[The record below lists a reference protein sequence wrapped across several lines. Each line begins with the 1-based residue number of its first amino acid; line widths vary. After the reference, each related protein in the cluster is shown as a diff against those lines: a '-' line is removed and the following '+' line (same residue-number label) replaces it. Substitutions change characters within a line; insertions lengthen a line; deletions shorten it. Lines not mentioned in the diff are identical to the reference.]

1 MSEPVLKNA
10 EKLLSECK
18 VCTVASVSEKGYPRI
33 CVLMPLK
40 TESIKEFWFS
50 TGASGT
56 KISHFKN
63 NDKAG
68 VTFYSGGDSVTLLGN
83 MEIVT
88 DKSVKHELREK
99 WGSFLERH
107 FPNGGENDPEYC
119 IIHFIANE
127 TTTYI
132 DGKTETFCL

>member
-1 MSEPVLKNA
+1 
-10 EKLLSECK
+10 
-18 VCTVASVSEKGYPRI
+18 
-33 CVLMPLK
+33 
-40 TESIKEFWFS
+40 
-50 TGASGT
+50 
-56 KISHFKN
+56 
-63 NDKAG
+63 
-68 VTFYSGGDSVTLLGN
+68 

-88 DKSVKHELREK
+88 DKSVKHELWEK